1 MKLRRINKHRIAV
14 KFHKSEYDPSSTFQR
29 RKGWE
34 LDHPT
39 ARGEDLRGL
48 RKVSDENLTKHLIYV
63 KFRSGEILYYGNY
76 DVSGVQ
82 DKIREAKKKV
92 FTIFG
97 TYNSNIFSLGF

>member
-39 ARGEDLRGL
+39 VRGEDLRGF
-48 RKVSDENLTKHLIYV
+48 RKVSDENLLKTKYTQIYTH
-63 KFRSGEILYYGNY
+63 FLGPN
-76 DVSGVQ
+76 
-82 DKIREAKKKV
+82 KIYKINK
-92 FTIFG
+92 
-97 TYNSNIFSLGF
+97 